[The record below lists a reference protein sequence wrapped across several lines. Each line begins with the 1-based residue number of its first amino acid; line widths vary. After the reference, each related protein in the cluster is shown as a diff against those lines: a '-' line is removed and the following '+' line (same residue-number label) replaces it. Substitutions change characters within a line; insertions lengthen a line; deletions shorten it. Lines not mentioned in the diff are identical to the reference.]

1 MKAMK
6 LYTVEY
12 QQWNAGAPGGLWFAL
27 PVKLWALSVAD
38 AVAEAKS
45 RYGDTGS
52 HYRAGVS
59 A

>member
-1 MKAMK
+1 MK

-27 PVKLWALSVAD
+27 PVKLWATSEAD